1 MCIFSCVLCG
11 DPRRRRAYAALMESD
26 EARAR
31 LSAIGEIAAGVAH
44 ELRNV
49 LQVISANAYLA
60 RQSATG
66 GADPGPFLAKIE
78 KNARVAQ
85 QIVDDLMALAR
96 GEPALAESVRVAQL
110 TSSAREELE
119 LGVAEFEDDLGD
131 LEVRAHHGLCVRLF
145 HVLYENAIL
154 ASKPRPPR
162 IVTRARVEDGR
173 VVVRVVDDGPGVP
186 AEIRATL
193 FDPLV
198 TRRGGGTGLGLAL
211 ARRIAE
217 AHGATLALE
226 ASETGA
232 TFALAFPPR

>member
-1 MCIFSCVLCG
+1 MLRVVQGKQAKQAEPAEL
-11 DPRRRRAYAALMESD
+11 AE

-60 RQSATG
+60 RQSAQSG
-66 GADPGPFLAKIE
+66 GDAAPFLVKIE

-96 GEPALAESVRVAQL
+96 GEPALAESVRIAQL
-110 TSSAREELE
+110 TSSARDELE
-119 LGVAEFEDDLGD
+119 LGVATFEDDLED

-145 HVLYENAIL
+145 HVLYDNAIQ

-162 IVTRARVEDGR
+162 IVTRARIEDGR
-173 VVVRVVDDGPGVP
+173 VVVRVIDDGPGVP
-186 AEIRATL
+186 ADIRGTL

-226 ASETGA
+226 DAAAGA
-232 TFALAFPPR
+232 TFVIRFAAR